1 MNLRRSS
8 EVCVSLALARVTE
21 NVVRSCW
28 VTGQRRFCG
37 VVAPSSSVQRCPFV
51 LSLIFRMDSI
61 FAQYADDMQDVKQ
74 YNEQFYNE
82 SYQVLNGT
90 PKTYMLPV

>member
-1 MNLRRSS
+1 
-8 EVCVSLALARVTE
+8 
-21 NVVRSCW
+21 
-28 VTGQRRFCG
+28 
-37 VVAPSSSVQRCPFV
+37 
-51 LSLIFRMDSI
+51 MDSI

-90 PKTYMLPV
+90 PKTYMLPVWPH

>member
-1 MNLRRSS
+1 
-8 EVCVSLALARVTE
+8 
-21 NVVRSCW
+21 
-28 VTGQRRFCG
+28 
-37 VVAPSSSVQRCPFV
+37 
-51 LSLIFRMDSI
+51 MDSSL
-61 FAQYADDMQDVKQ
+61 AQYADDMQDVKQ